1 MRTVDLIRIKRDGGK
16 LTSEQIETL
25 IEGYVAGRVPE
36 YQVAAWLMA
45 VYLRGMSAAELAALT
60 GAMMRSGDVYDLSS
74 IPGVKADKHSTGGVG
89 DKVSLILAPLA
100 ASCGLVVPMISGRG
114 LGHTGGTLDKL
125 ESIPGFTTR
134 LSKSRF
140 MRQLRRIGVAM
151 GGQTARF
158 VPADRKLYALR
169 DVTSTVESI
178 PLICASIMSKKLAEG
193 CDALVLDVKTG
204 NGAFMARPSDALRLA
219 RTLVRIGRGMG
230 RRVSAMVTDMS
241 QPLGRAVGN
250 ANEVAE
256 SIACLKG
263 AGPSDLMTVTRALV
277 VRMLTLTRT
286 SRSEAEAGRRVD
298 QALESGAALEK
309 FRALIEAQ
317 DGDPRCIDDPSRL
330 PRAPKVQMINAPRS
344 GYLGCVDTRSIG
356 TAAMILGAGRAVAGD
371 DIDPAVGLLMK
382 VKVGERLSRGQPII
396 ELHYRDRTRFEQARA
411 LLKKSLPIVDEP
423 VRPPRLIRRRE
434 V

>member
-74 IPGVKADKHSTGGVG
+74 IPGPKVDKHSTGGVG

-140 MRQLRRIGVAM
+140 IRQLRRIGVAM

-317 DGDPRCIDDPSRL
+317 DGDPRCIDDLSRL

-344 GYLGCVDTRSIG
+344 GYLGRVDTRSIG